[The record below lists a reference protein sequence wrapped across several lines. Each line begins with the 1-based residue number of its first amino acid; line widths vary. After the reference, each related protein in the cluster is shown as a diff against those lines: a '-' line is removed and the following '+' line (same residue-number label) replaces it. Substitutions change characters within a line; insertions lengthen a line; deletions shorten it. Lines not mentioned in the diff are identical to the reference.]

1 MRAIT
6 DMRDDFKPRDRAG
19 PDHQPRP
26 RWPRRIMWFV
36 AIWAASI
43 ALLGLISYGLK
54 LWIGPA

>member
-19 PDHQPRP
+19 PDHQPR
-26 RWPRRIMWFV
+26 WPRRIMWFV
-36 AIWAASI
+36 VIWAASI
-43 ALLGLISYGLK
+43 ALLGLISYGLR

>member
-1 MRAIT
+1 
-6 DMRDDFKPRDRAG
+6 MRDDFKPRDRAG

-36 AIWAASI
+36 VIWAASI
-43 ALLGLISYGLK
+43 AFLGLISYGLR